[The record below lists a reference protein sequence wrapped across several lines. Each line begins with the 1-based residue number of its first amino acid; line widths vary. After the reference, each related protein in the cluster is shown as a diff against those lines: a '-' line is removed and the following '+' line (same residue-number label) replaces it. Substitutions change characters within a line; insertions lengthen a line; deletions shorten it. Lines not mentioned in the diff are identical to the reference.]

1 MCAVIFVISEYS
13 ISTLFWANFWDQFN
27 PYDTLHIDMNDIS
40 AVKQYY
46 EFPSNPVKVMKN
58 LL

>member
-1 MCAVIFVISEYS
+1 
-13 ISTLFWANFWDQFN
+13 
-27 PYDTLHIDMNDIS
+27 MNDIS

-58 LL
+58 LLWREGEGRKKAY